1 MNFLLNVQDFFSPA
15 IDFILTSAVIIAPIT
30 AIIML
35 LPQVPE
41 TWRIRH
47 DSEKLKGISVGT
59 QILMGVNSIMWL
71 LMGVQ
76 MNSLSVAAA
85 SIVTL
90 PVIMFTLYLVSR
102 SLRKEKKFIHSE
114 PGMVEPPTFKAVR
127 VESLNLR

>member
-1 MNFLLNVQDFFSPA
+1 MDFLLNAQDFFSPA
-15 IDFILTSAVIIAPIT
+15 IDFILASAVIIAPIT

-90 PVIMFTLYLVSR
+90 PVIMFTLYLVFRSR
-102 SLRKEKKFIHSE
+102 RKEKKFIKSE

-127 VESLNLR
+127 VESLNPR